1 MWPFV
6 SSEALY
12 PPKSVINSICQSAK
26 LVNKFVMIQLVWR
39 KCHFGDGFVTVRL
52 YITIV
57 TSFAL

>member
-12 PPKSVINSICQSAK
+12 PPKSVINSICHS
-26 LVNKFVMIQLVWR
+26 VKFVMIQLVCR